1 VVSLIGHAFSAGL
14 ALSFIA
20 ELKQRLEEQLDEGS
34 GVTFEVTPYRLTV
47 RYRDATVGS
56 WQATREGARWR
67 GPLDESDDRLVTREV
82 YDALE
87 VTKRALFLFIR
98 EVKNVDGSTPN

>member
-1 VVSLIGHAFSAGL
+1 MGL

-20 ELKQRLEEQLDEGS
+20 ELKQRLEEQLDESS
-34 GVTFEVTPYRLTV
+34 GVTCEFTPYRLTI
-47 RYRDATVGS
+47 RYREATVGS
-56 WQATREGARWR
+56 WQATREGARWH
-67 GPLDESDDRLVTREV
+67 GMHDEGDNRLVTRDV

-98 EVKNVDGSTPN
+98 DAKNTDRPFGDG

>member
-1 VVSLIGHAFSAGL
+1 MRVRSCAGL

-20 ELKQRLEEQLDEGS
+20 ELKRRLEDQLDESS
-34 GVTFEVTPYRLTV
+34 GVTCEVTPYRLTV
-47 RYRDATVGS
+47 RYRKATVGS
-56 WQATREGARWR
+56 WQATREGVRWH
-67 GPLDESDDRLVTREV
+67 GVHEENDNPPIAREV

-98 EVKNVDGSTPN
+98 DVKNIDRSLDGG